1 MFKKKKTSV
10 FNFAKARKRVA
21 VSMLIFLV
29 LSIVIIVARLW
40 QLQVVKGDYYKAS
53 VLNQTEGSLKI
64 EQPRGD
70 ILDVHGEPLAQSIVV
85 KILCVSPQKVRYLE
99 AYNEKNLPDSE
110 AKKEAAKIL
119 APLINVSEKEL
130 LEDFNSKRIYM
141 YLKRQIEFKKALV
154 IQKALDEKHIV
165 GFNFEKESKRFY
177 PQEKL
182 AAQVI
187 GFAGTD
193 EKARSGLEL
202 EYNKVLQGNN
212 NEIERYVRDA
222 YGNHIGESAMEET
235 KERKLPTVYLTL
247 DSKMQ
252 YVIER
257 SLDEAMEKTK
267 SKSACAIL
275 MNPHTGAILAM
286 ASRPTFNPNKY
297 YLYAWENMR
306 NRAIGMLY
314 EPGSVFKPIVVSEA
328 LSDGVITKDTLF
340 NDLGRIKVADR
351 IVHNWD
357 DTGRGMVTYSDVVKY
372 SLNTGMAHLGLEMG
386 ANRMCEAADE
396 YGFGKRTGIR
406 LPGEESGIMYKAKNM
421 YKPDIAIMAIG
432 QGFAVTPLQMITA
445 ISAIANGGE
454 LVKPYIVDKIT
465 DANGNIIIK
474 NKKKVV
480 RRVVS
485 SEDAHDV
492 RGMMEQVVSGGGG
505 KTAAIK
511 GYRIAGKTGT
521 AQKLADTGGYAPGK
535 YIASFVGFVPS
546 HNPEFAMLILLDTP
560 KGVFYGSQVAGPVFK
575 DTLQQILAA
584 RGLEPS
590 DSEGLPSMEQFAIK
604 YQEKMR
610 KKLALRQKEQTMP
623 NEEVVPVEV
632 GSGEEIVPNFKGQN
646 MRTVMQNMER
656 TGFKLVPHGNG
667 FAIRQSLKPGSAA
680 AKDALIEVW
689 FAEEKDSEK

>member
-1 MFKKKKTSV
+1 MFKKKKYSV

-21 VSMLIFLV
+21 ISMLVFLV
-29 LSIVIIVARLW
+29 LSVIIIVTRLW
-40 QLQVVKGDYYKAS
+40 QLQVIKGDYYKNN
-53 VLNQTEGSLKI
+53 VLSQTEGTLKI

-85 KILCVSPQKVRYLE
+85 KILCVSPQKVRYME
-99 AYNEKNLPDSE
+99 AYNEKDLPDSE

-119 APLINVSEKEL
+119 APLIGLSEKEL
-130 LEDFNSKRIYM
+130 VEDFNSKRVYM

-154 IQKALDEKHIV
+154 IKKALDKKHIL

-177 PQEKL
+177 PQENL

-193 EKARSGLEL
+193 EKVRSGLEL
-202 EYNKVLQGNN
+202 EYNRVLQGHGYKT
-212 NEIERYVRDA
+212 ERYVRDA
-222 YGNHIGESAMEET
+222 YGNHIGESAMETT
-235 KERKLPTVYLTL
+235 KEQKLPTVYLTL

-297 YLYAWENMR
+297 YLYGWENMR

-328 LSDGVITKDTLF
+328 ISDGVITKETLF
-340 NDLGRIKVADR
+340 NDVGRIRVADR
-351 IVHNWD
+351 IVHNWND
-357 DTGRGMVTYSDVVKY
+357 AGHGMVTYSDVVKY
-372 SLNTGMAHLGLEMG
+372 SINTGMAHLGLEMG
-386 ANRMCEAADE
+386 ADRMCEAAAE

-406 LPGEESGIMYKAKNM
+406 LPGEESGIMYEAKNM

-454 LVKPYIVDKIT
+454 LLKPYIVDKIV
-465 DANGNIIIK
+465 DSAGNIL
-474 NKKKVV
+474 KKGQKEVV

-485 SEDAHDV
+485 SKEAHDV

-521 AQKLADTGGYAPGK
+521 AQKLAANGGYAPGK

-575 DTLQQILAA
+575 DTLQQILVA

-590 DSEGLPSMEQFAIK
+590 DSEGLPSMEQFATK
-604 YQEKMR
+604 YKEKMR
-610 KKLALRQKEQTMP
+610 KNLDLRQKSQTMP
-623 NEEVVPVEV
+623 NEKTDSLPV
-632 GSGEEIVPNFKGQN
+632 GSGEEKVPNFTGQN

-656 TGFKLVPHGNG
+656 TGFKLVPHGSG
-667 FAIRQSLKPGSAA
+667 LAIRQSLKPGSTVAEGS
-680 AKDALIEVW
+680 LVEVW